1 MSLET
6 TRLLRDAFGCFMT
19 GVTVVTTTD
28 ETGAPLGF
36 TANSFSSVS
45 LDPPL
50 LLASISNRSAN
61 LAAYTSGRGFAVNI
75 LSEGQKA
82 ISNVFARPSED
93 RFDTI
98 DWQAG
103 PHGAPVIA
111 GGSAWFDCSLEHA
124 IEAGDHTI
132 LIGRVEAFDTSTAPG
147 LGYCRGAYVT
157 PAAAALSA
165 EHGPRVVL
173 AAIVEHEGQVLLLDD
188 GSGGV
193 KLPEAR
199 VGKGGARGAFDR
211 LIAETGTDAAPGLVY
226 AIYDDAERGLQFIVH
241 LCPAASNA
249 HKAGAFVALTED
261 AMSDITDPAQQ
272 VMLRRFVAEYRQ
284 GNYGQ
289 YVGSH
294 VAGEIRPFAKG

>member
-1 MSLET
+1 MTLET
-6 TRLLRDAFGCFMT
+6 TRLLRDAFGCFLT

-28 ETGAPLGF
+28 ESGAPLGF
-36 TANSFSSVS
+36 TANSFASVS

-50 LLASISNRSAN
+50 LLVSVSNRSAN
-61 LAAYTSGRGFAVNI
+61 LGAYASGRGFAVNV

-82 ISNVFARPSED
+82 ISNIFARPSAD

-98 DWQAG
+98 DWRAG
-103 PHGAPVIA
+103 PAGSPVMA
-111 GGSAWFDCSLEHA
+111 GVCAWFDCRLERA

-132 LIGRVEAFDTSTAPG
+132 LLGRVEAFDASTAPG

-157 PAAAALSA
+157 PAAVALSA

-173 AAIVEHEGQVLLLDD
+173 ATIVEHEGRVLLLDD

-193 KLPEAR
+193 RLPEVR
-199 VGKGGARGAFDR
+199 VGQGGARAAFER
-211 LIAETGTDAAPGLVY
+211 LLAETGTDAAPGLVY

-241 LCPAASNA
+241 LCPAATDTR
-249 HKAGAFVALTED
+249 KAGAFVALTED

-272 VMLRRFVAEYRQ
+272 IMLRRFAAEYRQ

>member
-1 MSLET
+1 MSFEA

-28 ETGAPLGF
+28 GTGAPLGF

-50 LLASISNRSAN
+50 LLVSISNRSAN
-61 LAAYTSGRGFAVNI
+61 LEAYVAGRGFAVNI

-82 ISNVFARPSED
+82 VSNTFARPSED
-93 RFDTI
+93 RFDSI
-98 DWQAG
+98 DWRTG
-103 PHGAPVIA
+103 PFGSPVIA
-111 GGSAWFDCSLEHA
+111 GSSAWFDCRLERA
-124 IEAGDHTI
+124 IAAGDHTI
-132 LIGRVEAFDTSTAPG
+132 LLGRVEAFEASTAPG

-157 PAAAALSA
+157 PASAALSA

-173 AAIVEHEGQVLLLDD
+173 AAIVEHEGRVLLLDD

-193 KLPEAR
+193 KLPDVR
-199 VGKGGARGAFDR
+199 VGQGGAHGAFER
-211 LIAETGTDAAPGLVY
+211 LISETGTQATPGLVY

-241 LCPAASNA
+241 LCPAATDA
-249 HKAGAFVALTED
+249 HKAGAFVALTDD

-272 VMLRRFVAEYRQ
+272 IMLRRFVAEYRQ

>member
-1 MSLET
+1 MSLEN
-6 TRLLRDAFGCFMT
+6 TRLLRDAFGCFLT

-28 ETGAPLGF
+28 DTGEPLGF

-50 LLASISNRSAN
+50 LLVSISNHSRN
-61 LAAYTSGRGFAVNI
+61 LAAYTSGRGFAVNV

-82 ISNVFARPSED
+82 ISNIFARPSDD

-98 DWQAG
+98 DWQPG

-111 GGSAWFDCSLEHA
+111 GGSAWFDCSLEQA

-132 LIGRVEAFDTSTAPG
+132 LIGRVEAFEASTAPG

-157 PAAAALSA
+157 PASTALSA
-165 EHGPRVVL
+165 DHGPRVVL
-173 AAIVEHEGQVLLLDD
+173 AAIVEHEGRVLLVDD
-188 GSGGV
+188 GAGGV
-193 KLPEAR
+193 KLPEIR
-199 VGKGGARGAFDR
+199 VGQGGARGAFER
-211 LIAETGTDAAPGLVY
+211 LLATTGTDASPGLVY
-226 AIYDDAERGLQFIVH
+226 AIYEDAERALQFIVH
-241 LCPAASNA
+241 LCPAASGV
-249 HKAGAFVALTED
+249 HRSGAFVALNEP

-272 VMLRRFVAEYRQ
+272 VMLRRFAAEYRQ

-294 VAGEIRPFAKG
+294 VAGEIRSFAKE

>member
-1 MSLET
+1 MNLEA

-50 LLASISNRSAN
+50 LLVSIANRSAN
-61 LAAYTSGRGFAVNI
+61 LAAYTSGRGFAVNV

-82 ISNVFARPSED
+82 ISNIFARPSED
-93 RFDTI
+93 RFDKI

-103 PHGAPVIA
+103 PHGSPVIA
-111 GGSAWFDCSLEHA
+111 GSSAWFDCHREQA
-124 IEAGDHTI
+124 IAAGDHTI
-132 LIGRVEAFDTSTAPG
+132 LIGRVEAFDATTAPG

-157 PAAAALSA
+157 PAAAALTA

-193 KLPEAR
+193 KLPEMR
-199 VGKGGARGAFDR
+199 VGPGGARGAFDR

-241 LCPAASNA
+241 LCPAATDA
-249 HKAGAFVALTED
+249 HKAGAFVILTESTI
-261 AMSDITDPAQQ
+261 SDITDPAQQ
-272 VMLRRFVAEYRQ
+272 IMLRRFAAEYRQ